1 VSGRALLAALV
12 EGRMDPATMSC
23 PWAVTLLD
31 TILGVD
37 QRDGELM
44 VAEGALPWRGL
55 ATRTAWRPGVAWR
68 RATTKA
74 PASRAR
80 DRPARATARGG
91 RLQATGLCGGPHQR
105 HVPLGRGSP
114 TGRAP
119 GENRAIMAV
128 ADSIVVRAFHR
139 RSRHDPSRVLRP
151 PMLLSLSITISSTT
165 GPDGWRTLGIMSNS
179 HPCHRHSMKYQE
191 WTRQRSA

>member
-119 GENRAIMAV
+119 GENRAIKAV
-128 ADSIVVRAFHR
+128 ADSIVVMAFHR
-139 RSRHDPSRVLRP
+139 RSRHDPSR
-151 PMLLSLSITISSTT
+151 MLAATDVAEPRDNDLV
-165 GPDGWRTLGIMSNS
+165 N
-179 HPCHRHSMKYQE
+179 H
-191 WTRQRSA
+191 WTRRMERLGYHVQLAPVPPGIALNFQ